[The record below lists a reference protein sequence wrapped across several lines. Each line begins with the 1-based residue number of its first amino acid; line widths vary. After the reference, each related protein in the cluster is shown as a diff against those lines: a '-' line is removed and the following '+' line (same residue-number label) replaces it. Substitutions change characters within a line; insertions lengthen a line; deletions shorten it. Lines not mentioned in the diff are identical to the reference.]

1 MRMSERITMDKI
13 KFLVQG
19 SAEEPYEVE
28 FMKKDNSLSASC
40 SCPAGENG
48 IYCKHRFN
56 IMRGLDIG
64 IVSQNKS
71 DAEKIETWLVGT
83 DVEMALIDVA
93 EKEKISER
101 AKQELSAAKKKL
113 AKAMRD

>member
-1 MRMSERITMDKI
+1 MEII

-19 SAEEPYEVE
+19 SAKEPYEVE
-28 FMKKDNSLSASC
+28 FMKKDNNLTASC
-40 SCPAGENG
+40 TCPAGENG

-56 IMRGLDIG
+56 IMKGLDIG

-71 DAEKIETWLVGT
+71 DAAKIKTWIAGT
-83 DVEMALIDVA
+83 DVEMALIDVN

-101 AKQELSAAKKKL
+101 AKRELSEAKKRL
-113 AKAMRD
+113 SKAMRD